1 MLCIGFTANSIHT
14 NPNQAAPALSVRLPS
29 NAPDCL
35 QGTTQF
41 QMSNLWEFK
50 SVDCTQV
57 QRLRGGVPAPSRIVI
72 TPRQNLRLIE
82 VLQKLAK
89 DYRLVLSTL
98 VKLNSKV
105 PRILTKNKS
114 HTLLLKKP

>member
-1 MLCIGFTANSIHT
+1 MLRTRLHLPCMFTC
-14 NPNQAAPALSVRLPS
+14 LPMHLT
-29 NAPDCL
+29 ACL

-50 SVDCTQV
+50 SVACTVEQS
-57 QRLRGGVPAPSRIVI
+57 LRGRAPRPFRIVI
-72 TPRQNLRLIE
+72 RPRQNLPLDK

-98 VKLNSKV
+98 VKLNSKL
-105 PRILTKNKS
+105 PRILTKNKP